1 MNQHNRRRNRAI
13 TIRMNED
20 EYNDITNKIHES
32 GLTQQA
38 YMINAARDTVIT
50 SSDTVAELKHLNKTF
65 ADFEQQLRGLATNV
79 NQMAHVAN
87 GLGAI
92 PTVKELQTISE
103 QLASYRK
110 ESEAQWQSIR
120 SLIKQQKVT
129 GQ

>member
-1 MNQHNRRRNRAI
+1 MND
-13 TIRMNED
+13 D
-20 EYNDITNKIHES
+20 EYNDICNKILAS

-38 YMINAARDTVIT
+38 YMINAARDTVIA
-50 SSDTVAELKHLNKTF
+50 SSDTVAELKSLNKNF
-65 ADFEQQLRGLATNV
+65 DDFERQLRGLATNI

-92 PTVKELQTISE
+92 PTVNELQTISE
-103 QLASYRK
+103 QIASYRR

-120 SLIKQQKVT
+120 SLIKQQKAT

>member
-1 MNQHNRRRNRAI
+1 MKRYNRRRNRAI
-13 TIRMNED
+13 TIRMNDD

-38 YMINAARDTVIT
+38 YIINAALDTVIA

-92 PTVKELQTISE
+92 PATNELRTIAE
-103 QLASYRK
+103 QIASYRR
-110 ESEAQWQSIR
+110 ESESQWQSIR
-120 SLIKQQKVT
+120 SLIKQQKAM

>member
-1 MNQHNRRRNRAI
+1 M
-13 TIRMNED
+13 T
-20 EYNDITNKIHES
+20 DITNKIHAS

-92 PTVKELQTISE
+92 PTVSELQTISE
-103 QLASYRK
+103 QLASFRK

>member
-13 TIRMNED
+13 TIRMNDD
-20 EYNDITNKIHES
+20 EYNDICNKIHAS

-38 YMINAARDTVIT
+38 YMINAARDTVIA
-50 SSDTVAELKHLNKTF
+50 SSDTVAELKNLNKTF

-92 PTVKELQTISE
+92 PTARELQTISD
-103 QLASYRK
+103 QIASYRR
-110 ESEAQWQSIR
+110 ESESQWQSIR
-120 SLIKQQKVT
+120 SLIKQQKAT

>member
-1 MNQHNRRRNRAI
+1 
-13 TIRMNED
+13 
-20 EYNDITNKIHES
+20 
-32 GLTQQA
+32 
-38 YMINAARDTVIT
+38 MINAARDTVIA

-92 PTVKELQTISE
+92 PTVRELQTISE
-103 QLASYRK
+103 QLSSYRK

-120 SLIKQQKVT
+120 SLIKQQKVIE
-129 GQ
+129 Q

>member
-13 TIRMNED
+13 TIRMNDD
-20 EYNDITNKIHES
+20 EYNDICNKIPAS

-38 YMINAARDTVIT
+38 YMINAARDTVIA

-92 PTVKELQTISE
+92 PTVRELQTISE
-103 QLASYRK
+103 QLSSYRK

>member
-1 MNQHNRRRNRAI
+1 MNQHTRRRNRVI
-13 TIRMNED
+13 TIRMNDD

-38 YMINAARDTVIT
+38 YMINAARDTVIA
-50 SSDTVAELKHLNKTF
+50 SSDTVAELKNLNKTF

-92 PTVKELQTISE
+92 PTARELQTISD
-103 QLASYRK
+103 QIASYRR
-110 ESEAQWQSIR
+110 ESESQWQSIR
-120 SLIKQQKVT
+120 SLIKHQKVT
-129 GQ
+129 GG

>member
-1 MNQHNRRRNRAI
+1 
-13 TIRMNED
+13 
-20 EYNDITNKIHES
+20 
-32 GLTQQA
+32 
-38 YMINAARDTVIT
+38 MINAARGTVIA
-50 SSDTVAELKHLNKTF
+50 SSDTVAELKRLNKTF

-92 PTVKELQTISE
+92 PTVSELQTISE
-103 QLASYRK
+103 QIASYRK

>member
-1 MNQHNRRRNRAI
+1 MKRYNRRRNRAI
-13 TIRMNED
+13 TIRMNDD

-38 YMINAARDTVIT
+38 YMINAALDTVIA

-92 PTVKELQTISE
+92 PTTNELQTIAE
-103 QLASYRK
+103 QIASYRR
-110 ESEAQWQSIR
+110 ESESQWQSIR
-120 SLIKQQKVT
+120 SLIKQQKAT

>member
-13 TIRMNED
+13 PIRMNED

-38 YMINAARDTVIT
+38 YMINAARDIVIA
-50 SSDTVAELKHLNKTF
+50 SSDTVAELKRLNKTF
-65 ADFEQQLRGLATNV
+65 ADFEQHLRGLATNV

-92 PTVKELQTISE
+92 PTVIELQTISE
-103 QLASYRK
+103 QIASYRK

-120 SLIKQQKVT
+120 SLIKQQKATV
-129 GQ
+129 Q

>member
-13 TIRMNED
+13 TIRMNDD
-20 EYNDITNKIHES
+20 EYNDICNKIHTS

-38 YMINAARDTVIT
+38 YMINAARDTVIA

-92 PTVKELQTISE
+92 PTVSELQTISE
-103 QLASYRK
+103 QIASYRK

>member
-38 YMINAARDTVIT
+38 YMINAARDTVIA
-50 SSDTVAELKHLNKTF
+50 SSDTVAELKSLNKNF
-65 ADFEQQLRGLATNV
+65 DDFERQLRGLATNV

-92 PTVKELQTISE
+92 PTVNELQTISE
-103 QLASYRK
+103 QIASYRR